1 MSEIKQNDTP
11 QKENP
16 AKKSSNQQAHV
27 QSNAYRSDDFEQEYT
42 FELERVKTT
51 DFRKFAQE
59 KNNKTLQN
67 RASSSKKPSSQT
79 KTSKSKGV
87 SKKHYMR
94 PSRDGSS
101 FSQKDLSAGMTRVIS
116 RVSESVS
123 SKSEKRKSNRLTAV
137 SERIKRYQQKN
148 SRKTKRLFLRVR
160 RSAVGRFFS
169 ALFAEKSS
177 ARMLKKSKTALFF
190 EKLSAFCYSNR
201 AALFMKRLYE
211 HICFCGA
218 RAYGI
223 FLFTFGMFSSLGYL
237 GANLISLPYSDDLFS
252 LIIGL
257 VLVVFSIPLLIS
269 SRSISHVIENSVI
282 TGAFFYSFLGMRRQN
297 RKEEVEGG
305 FLLALSLGLFFGALG
320 FFVSPYKILGI
331 LLIALFVGCVFA
343 SPEFGITVT
352 VLCLPFM
359 TYFRHPTII
368 ICSIIILCF
377 LSYIR
382 KLLLNKRSFT
392 LSPCDLF
399 VFIFMLFYLGG
410 GIISFSNGNGSRNS
424 ALVFLVIISI
434 YFLASNL
441 LINKRTIGKVL
452 NLVLFS
458 GFLISLVAIYQQLS
472 GNITANWLDLEA
484 YSYISGRISSTFD
497 NPNVFGSYIIMV
509 IPLVFVN
516 TRDKITPLS
525 LVSRFICLCALVCA
539 LVFTWSRGAWL
550 GAIVAV
556 TALLIFTFRKS
567 PKILVALFAFI
578 PNVLLFLPRSVTSR
592 FSSIFSFLDSNVD
605 SSVSYRFTVWK
616 DSLALFADN
625 MFGGVGVGTEAFKS
639 AFLSYSSMGAEAAE
653 HSHNLFLEIGIE
665 LGIFALVAF
674 FFVLL
679 FTCRNCF
686 SVEFSANETSARPI
700 CAASFCGI
708 LALLVNGLF
717 DYVWYNYRVCLLFWL
732 LLGICNATYRIG
744 TAEQRQID
752 YRASLISNIASTDIQ
767 IRK

>member
-1 MSEIKQNDTP
+1 MSEIKKNGTH
-11 QKENP
+11 QKENL
-16 AKKSSNQQAHV
+16 ANKGSNQSPRAPRV
-27 QSNAYRSDDFEQEYT
+27 TYRRDDLEQDYT
-42 FELERVKTT
+42 FELERVKTAE
-51 DFRKFAQE
+51 FSKFTQ
-59 KNNKTLQN
+59 NNENKALQN

-79 KTSKSKGV
+79 RTSRSKDA
-87 SKKHYMR
+87 SKKRYMR

-123 SKSEKRKSNRLTAV
+123 SKNKKRKSNRLAEV
-137 SERIKRYQQKN
+137 SERIKRYRQKN

-177 ARMLKKSKTALFF
+177 AKMLKKSKAALFF

-201 AALFMKRLYE
+201 VALFMKRLYE
-211 HICFCGA
+211 NICFCGA

-223 FLFTFGMFSSLGYL
+223 FFFTFGMFSSLGYL
-237 GANLISLPYSDDLFS
+237 GANLFSLPYSDSLSS
-252 LIIGL
+252 LILGL
-257 VLVVFSIPLLIS
+257 ILVVFSIPLLIS
-269 SRSISHVIENSVI
+269 SRSIAYVIENSVI
-282 TGAFFYSFLGMRRQN
+282 TGAFFYSFLGMRSHN
-297 RKEEVEGG
+297 RKEEIEGG
-305 FLLALSLGLFFGALG
+305 FFLALSLGLFFGALG

-343 SPEFGITVT
+343 SSEFGITVT

-368 ICSIIILCF
+368 ICSIIILCH

-382 KLLLNKRSFT
+382 KLLLNKRSFSLT
-392 LSPCDLF
+392 PCDLF

-410 GIISFSNGNGSRNS
+410 GIVSFANGNDSRNS

-441 LINKRTIGKVL
+441 LINRRTIGKVL
-452 NLVLFS
+452 NIVLFS
-458 GFLISLVAIYQQLS
+458 GFLVSLVAIYQQTS
-472 GNITANWLDLEA
+472 GNITADWLDLEA
-484 YSYISGRISSTFD
+484 YSYISGRITSTFD

-516 TRDKITPLS
+516 TKDKLTPLS
-525 LVSRFICLCALVCA
+525 FITRFICLSALVSA

-550 GAIVAV
+550 GAIVAM
-556 TALLIFTFRKS
+556 TALLIFAFRKS
-567 PKILVALFAFI
+567 PRILVALFAFI
-578 PNVLLFLPRSVTSR
+578 PNLLLFLPRSVTSR
-592 FSSIFSFLDSNVD
+592 FSSIFSFLDGNID
-605 SSVSYRFTVWK
+605 SSISYRFTVWK
-616 DSLALFADN
+616 DSLSLFADN
-625 MFGGVGVGTEAFKS
+625 LFGGVGVGSDAFKA
-639 AFLSYSSMGAEAAE
+639 AFLGYSSMGAEAAE

-665 LGIFALVAF
+665 LGIFALIAF
-674 FFVLL
+674 FFILL

-700 CAASFCGI
+700 CSAAFCGI

-717 DYVWYNYRVCLLFWL
+717 DYVWYNYRVCLMFWL

-752 YRASLISNIASTDIQ
+752 YRASLVSNIASTDIQ